1 MIPMDRGTP
10 SCEDVNSSARVWHLA
25 FPNRDMLFT
34 LGTHSIWPDKDGV
47 EDNTAKLRANW
58 QELQPLTKGFYTNYV
73 RLNASV
79 PPKIG

>member
-1 MIPMDRGTP
+1 
-10 SCEDVNSSARVWHLA
+10 
-25 FPNRDMLFT
+25 MLFT